1 MVNRRRNSSF
11 RRRFCFPAVFKGDE
25 RLILMRD
32 SVLYFPSPLGE
43 ILLTCDEVGLT
54 GVSFQDGSH
63 STEQTDCFREEN
75 AVLREAKRW
84 LDIYFSGRDPDFTL
98 PLHLVGT
105 PFQQTV
111 WSLLLRIPY
120 GETTTYG
127 VLAKRIAR
135 DRGTGCV
142 SAQAVGGAIGLNPIP
157 IFVPCHRV
165 VGAGG
170 RLSGYS
176 GGSDRKRKLLVLEGT
191 DATRLT

>member
-1 MVNRRRNSSF
+1 
-11 RRRFCFPAVFKGDE
+11 
-25 RLILMRD
+25 MRD

-54 GVSFQDGSH
+54 GVSFQDGSL

-111 WSLLLRIPY
+111 WSLLVQIPY

-135 DRGTGCV
+135 ARGTGCV
-142 SAQAVGGAIGLNPIP
+142 SAQAVGGAIGRNPIP
-157 IFVPCHRV
+157 VFVPCHRV
-165 VGAGG
+165 LGAGG
-170 RLSGYS
+170 RLTGYS
-176 GGSDRKRKLLVLEGT
+176 GGLDRKRKLLVSEGVN
-191 DATRLT
+191 ATCLT

>member
-1 MVNRRRNSSF
+1 M
-11 RRRFCFPAVFKGDE
+11 
-25 RLILMRD
+25 ILMRD
-32 SVLYFPSPLGE
+32 SALYYLSPLGE

-75 AVLREAKRW
+75 VVLREAKRW
-84 LDIYFSGRDPDFTL
+84 LDIYFSGLDPDFTL

-127 VLAKRIAR
+127 ALAKRIAR

-142 SAQAVGGAIGLNPIP
+142 SAQAVGGAIGRNPIP
-157 IFVPCHRV
+157 VFVPCHRV
-165 VGAGG
+165 LGAGG
-170 RLSGYS
+170 RLTGYS
-176 GGSDRKRKLLVLEGT
+176 GGLDRKRKLLVSEGV
-191 DATRLT
+191 DATCLT

>member
-1 MVNRRRNSSF
+1 
-11 RRRFCFPAVFKGDE
+11 
-25 RLILMRD
+25 MRD

-135 DRGTGCV
+135 ARGTGSV

-165 VGAGG
+165 VGADG
-170 RLSGYS
+170 RLSGYL